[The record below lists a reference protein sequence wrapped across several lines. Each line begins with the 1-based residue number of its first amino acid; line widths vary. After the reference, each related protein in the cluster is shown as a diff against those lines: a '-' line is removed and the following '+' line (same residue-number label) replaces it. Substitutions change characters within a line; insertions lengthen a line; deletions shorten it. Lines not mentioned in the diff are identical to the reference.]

1 MGAFPV
7 RDPFAT
13 QHNSPSPSP
22 VSRPR
27 PRNNATVPDY
37 RPGAPEGVSDASPWC
52 AAHAPGRGGA
62 RLVRDSTSP
71 PSCSSPPLPTSTSRL
86 RAAHRPECTAPG
98 TEPAMSGAPPPSGDG
113 TTHVRLGRLGRFTER
128 GGRAEFRWDP
138 QTAKQPEPRHLPDG
152 TTHVRL
158 GRLGRFTKKGG
169 VCGIS
174 MGSAQVSIYLVF

>member
-1 MGAFPV
+1 MELKGTLA
-7 RDPFAT
+7 R
-13 QHNSPSPSP
+13 S
-22 VSRPR
+22 
-27 PRNNATVPDY
+27 
-37 RPGAPEGVSDASPWC
+37 
-52 AAHAPGRGGA
+52 GGA
-62 RLVRDSTSP
+62 VHRYLDNKVAILQIHPSFVRS
-71 PSCSSPPLPTSTSRL
+71 
-86 RAAHRPECTAPG
+86 
-98 TEPAMSGAPPPSGDG
+98 
-113 TTHVRLGRLGRFTER
+113 LGRFTER